1 MSRDLQGF
9 EGTGSLLRL
18 SFRRDR
24 IRIPIWI
31 SLLVT
36 IVYVSSRAVADI
48 YPTQASRLAAA
59 NAINDSSALLAM
71 FGRIYDPTSIGAIG
85 LVKLI
90 AFGAAGV
97 AVLSGLITIRHSR
110 AEEESGRLD
119 LIGAAVVGRK
129 SALTA
134 ALLTSVVTSIAL
146 GFMASLALMAA
157 DLPVSGSLAFGAA
170 WAGAGIAFAGI
181 AAIAA
186 QISRSSRGATGLL
199 AGSIGV
205 AYLLRA
211 LGDSTQRIGWLTWV
225 TPLGW
230 VHHIQP
236 FASEK
241 WWVLAL
247 LFGFSVITTGVA
259 FALAAR
265 RDLGSGLLA
274 DMPGPEEAGTALST
288 PLALAWRLERT
299 SFIAW
304 TAAFVVLGSVV
315 GGVAGNVGEFL
326 NTETGRQM
334 MELLGGEKG
343 LVNAYLAA
351 ELSFVGIFI
360 AAYGVH
366 VVLRLKSEETL
377 QRAELLFSYGVTR
390 MRWAASQIAVA
401 FVGTVVL
408 AASAGVS
415 AGIARAY
422 QTRESADFI
431 AILGGAL
438 IQLPAAWVVI
448 GLCVVGYGLSA
459 RLANLGWSALV
470 LFLLITE
477 VGALLKLPHGVI
489 DLSPFSHTPKLPG
502 SPVSIEAV
510 VILVVTGASLV
521 ALGLGLLSRRDIG

>member
-326 NTETGRQM
+326 NTETGRQ
-334 MELLGGEKG
+334 
-343 LVNAYLAA
+343 
-351 ELSFVGIFI
+351 
-360 AAYGVH
+360 
-366 VVLRLKSEETL
+366 
-377 QRAELLFSYGVTR
+377 
-390 MRWAASQIAVA
+390 
-401 FVGTVVL
+401 
-408 AASAGVS
+408 
-415 AGIARAY
+415 
-422 QTRESADFI
+422 
-431 AILGGAL
+431 
-438 IQLPAAWVVI
+438 
-448 GLCVVGYGLSA
+448 
-459 RLANLGWSALV
+459 
-470 LFLLITE
+470 
-477 VGALLKLPHGVI
+477 
-489 DLSPFSHTPKLPG
+489 
-502 SPVSIEAV
+502 
-510 VILVVTGASLV
+510 
-521 ALGLGLLSRRDIG
+521 

>member
-1 MSRDLQGF
+1 MSRDLRGF
-9 EGTGSLLRL
+9 EGTVSLLRL
-18 SFRRDR
+18 SLRRDR

-31 SLLVT
+31 ALLVA
-36 IVYVSSRAVADI
+36 IVYVSSRAVSGI

-134 ALLTSVVTSIAL
+134 SLLTAFITSILL
-146 GFMASLALMAA
+146 GVLAAMSLMAA
-157 DLPVSGSLAFGAA
+157 GLPASGSIAFGAA
-170 WAGAGIAFAGI
+170 WAGAGVAFA
-181 AAIAA
+181 AVASVTA
-186 QISRSSRGATGLL
+186 QLSRTSRSATGLL
-199 AGSIGV
+199 AGAIGV

-211 LGDSTQRIGWLTWV
+211 LGDSTERLNWLTWV

-236 FASEK
+236 FAREK
-241 WWVLAL
+241 WWVISL
-247 LFGFSVITTGVA
+247 LIAFSVITAGVA
-259 FALAAR
+259 FTLASK
-265 RDLGSGLLA
+265 RDLGSGLLI
-274 DMPGPEEAGTALST
+274 DRPGPESASRALST

-299 SFIAW
+299 SLISW
-304 TAAFVVLGSVV
+304 TAAFFVLGSVV

-326 NTETGRQM
+326 NTETGRKM
-334 MELLGGEKG
+334 MELLGGEKN
-343 LVNAYLAA
+343 LVDAYLAA
-351 ELSFVGIFI
+351 ELAFVGIFI

-366 VVLRLKSEETL
+366 VVMRLKSEEAL
-377 QRAELLFSYGVTR
+377 QRAELLLSTGVTR
-390 MRWAASQIAVA
+390 MRWACSQIVVA
-401 FVGTVVL
+401 LVGTVVL
-408 AASAGVS
+408 ATSAGVS
-415 AGIARAY
+415 AGMARSY
-422 QTRESADFI
+422 QTHAAEDFVG
-431 AILGGAL
+431 ILGGAL

-448 GLCVVGYGLSA
+448 GLCVFGYGLSL
-459 RLANLGWSALV
+459 RTANLGWLALV
-470 LFLLITE
+470 SFLLITE
-477 VGALLKLPHGVI
+477 IGPLLKLPQGIV

-510 VILVVTGASLV
+510 ALLGLAGASLV
-521 ALGLGLLSRRDIG
+521 ALGLAIFRRRDID